1 MSFQTHLKPYQQ
13 MVYRNEGSS
22 THRDFDEVGSARGSD
37 KGEIRSLGRDRNKMS
52 SASLKKQSFTP
63 GIRPIMRNE
72 SSLSHQQ
79 NKSQRSSRL
88 LTEL

>member
-13 MVYRNEGSS
+13 LVHRNEGSK

-52 SASLKKQSFTP
+52 SSSLNKQGSTL
-63 GIRPIMRNE
+63 GMRPIIRNE
-72 SSLSHQQ
+72 FTLSQQQ
-79 NKSQRSSRL
+79 NKSNRSSGIL
-88 LTEL
+88 I